1 MVDTKELM
9 IGDYVRVVSKGLKQM
24 PIVKVTAVYDRGIS
38 THINGKHKVL
48 LYDELEPI
56 VFNYGL
62 AVNNGFKTTDNF
74 TWTHKDK
81 DGMVDFEFTV
91 YPDDYGKSSIYYL
104 SVAIWGFKKASIKY
118 VHEFQHAL
126 RICGLMDMADNL
138 IKMNE

>member
-1 MVDTKELM
+1 MIDTKELM
-9 IGDYVRVVSKGLKQM
+9 IGDYVRMVGKGLRSK
-24 PIVKVTAVYDRGIS
+24 PIVKATAVRDRSIL
-38 THINGKHKVL
+38 TCINGEYKVL

-62 AVNNGFKTTDNF
+62 AVKNGFQTTDNC

-118 VHEFQHAL
+118 VHEFQRAL
-126 RICGLMDMADNL
+126 RVCGLRDMADNL
-138 IKMNE
+138 IRS

>member
-9 IGDYVRVVSKGLKQM
+9 IGDYVRIVSDRLKSK
-24 PIVKVTAVYDRGIS
+24 PIVKVVGVL
-38 THINGKHKVL
+38 THSVVVDYEGCHVVMSLDKLK
-48 LYDELEPI
+48 PI

-118 VHEFQHAL
+118 VHEFQRAL
-126 RICGLMDMADNL
+126 RICGLRDMADNFIL
-138 IKMNE
+138 K

>member
-9 IGDYVRVVSKGLKQM
+9 IGDYVRMVGKGLKQM
-24 PIVKVTAVYDRGIS
+24 PIVKVAAVYARSIL
-38 THINGKHKVL
+38 TCINGKQKVL
-48 LYDELEPI
+48 FSDELEPI

-62 AVNNGFKTTDNF
+62 AVKNGFQTTDNCI
-74 TWTHKDK
+74 WTHKDK
-81 DGMVDFEFTV
+81 DGMVDFEFVV

-126 RICGLMDMADNL
+126 RICGLRDMADNL
-138 IKMNE
+138 IKIE

>member
-1 MVDTKELM
+1 
-9 IGDYVRVVSKGLKQM
+9 M
-24 PIVKVTAVYDRGIS
+24 PIVKVAAVYSRSIL
-38 THINGKHKVL
+38 TCINGKQKVL
-48 LYDELEPI
+48 FSDELEPI

-91 YPDDYGKSSIYYL
+91 YLDDYGKSSIYYL

-126 RICGLMDMADNL
+126 RICGLRDMADNL
-138 IKMNE
+138 IRS